1 MSNKKYM
8 QVHNIRAIY
17 ALNLNPGTCDQMA
30 HMHFEK
36 QQDNTIVTIEVECLN
51 ILWYKEACFNGNK
64 ENRFMKIR

>member
-51 ILWYKEACFNGNK
+51 ILWYKEACFNGNTV
-64 ENRFMKIR
+64 IRKMDL